1 MLGEFK
7 KRIKNLEV
15 DENAEKKVLSV
26 LSNAEKSFLFWH
38 VLQSDT
44 CENFNWYKK
53 WFSV

>member
-26 LSNAEKSFLFWH
+26 LSNAEKIRCSWEIYFF
-38 VLQSDT
+38 
-44 CENFNWYKK
+44 
-53 WFSV
+53 